1 MKQDVKIYENYSPNQ
16 KEAAITKRMRKW
28 LRNNSGILEIFAATG
43 TLKEFSKVHPA
54 KDIYDWWWKMS
65 RDNIPSFTPY
75 VLELSLNVRGRILSE
90 MKTLLGVSVLQ
101 PAIPMSLLQNLDQ
114 IKWISAP
121 NRYRM
126 SVKSKGM

>member
-43 TLKEFSKVHPA
+43 ILKEFSKVHPA
-54 KDIYDWWWKMS
+54 KDIYDWWWEMS

-90 MKTLLGVSVLQ
+90 MKTLCHQELF
-101 PAIPMSLLQNLDQ
+101 
-114 IKWISAP
+114 
-121 NRYRM
+121 
-126 SVKSKGM
+126 